1 VRPTTR
7 VSTHDPITQEHSS
20 CVLSKPF
27 PHVLSANFR
36 IGVDAG
42 EFAPGDTRR
51 NKYHADC
58 AVCMRCGCLHDGPQR
73 LTSKIPQRR
82 RFVFLRRLLDPA
94 LNGRGY
100 TASSHVAS
108 AFVTSSESVL
118 LIKGRPWRHGLA
130 HLRLPCHQRRGQR
143 QGGAKAPGAQVSGT
157 HAGQTRAP
165 FPC

>member
-1 VRPTTR
+1 MRPTTR

-42 EFAPGDTRR
+42 EFALGDTRR

-73 LTSKIPQRR
+73 LTSEIPRR
-82 RFVFLRRLLDPA
+82 RGFVFSWRLLDPA
-94 LNGRGY
+94 AEWPR
-100 TASSHVAS
+100 
-108 AFVTSSESVL
+108 
-118 LIKGRPWRHGLA
+118 IHGI
-130 HLRLPCHQRRGQR
+130 
-143 QGGAKAPGAQVSGT
+143 VS
-157 HAGQTRAP
+157 
-165 FPC
+165 CC